1 MTELKPCPFCGC
13 EAKVMVCDGSGAYC
27 TDIGTE
33 QFAGRKMSHCLVCCK
48 RCGVKTKAYLTRRGV
63 FNAWN
68 RRADNDSNQ

>member
-1 MTELKPCPFCGC
+1 MTELKPCPFCGG
-13 EAKVMVCDGSGAYC
+13 EAKVMVCDGSSTYC

-33 QFAGRKMSHCLVCCK
+33 QFMGRKMSHCLVRCE

-68 RRADNDSNQ
+68 RRVNDER